1 MLSKR
6 KNPLSDVFDPYSEDD
21 GAENLWPEEGPL
33 PPPVEPSGYRPAP
46 AGSGEPPPSDVT
58 ELVASKAALP
68 TPRQVQWALDEPDEE
83 SPLPIVTAVSEPTQ
97 RGLGIPPPPSSREAP
112 WFAELPSL
120 ASAPAPSPE
129 SFTDQGTN
137 DTPVRAPSTEP
148 SENERITVRAPANR
162 RSGGLSNRRRALA
175 VGLLAAMALVTG
187 LLVRRATMQSRDPV
201 SAAPAAARQSP
212 SPADPARTAIA
223 FEDNRPSG
231 VPTAID
237 GDGPSRDLTNGK
249 AEAAP
254 DGDRKREARRPR
266 AERESRREKARHMAR
281 DLAKGRPSVSANFPD
296 VSAPGSNLGAPP
308 AETKPPERRE
318 ALSLPPR

>member
-6 KNPLSDVFDPYSEDD
+6 KNPLSDVFDPYLEDD

-46 AGSGEPPPSDVT
+46 TGPGEPPVSDVT
-58 ELVASKAALP
+58 ELVASKASLP

-129 SFTDQGTN
+129 SFTDAGAN
-137 DTPVRAPSTEP
+137 ETPVRAPSAEP
-148 SENERITVRAPANR
+148 SENERTTVRAPPNR
-162 RSGGLSNRRRALA
+162 RSSGHSNRRRAVA
-175 VGLLAAMALVTG
+175 VGLLAAMVVVTG
-187 LLVRRATMQSRDPV
+187 LVVRRATTRSEDPV
-201 SAAPAAARQSP
+201 STAPAAARE
-212 SPADPARTAIA
+212 SPAPANSARTPIA
-223 FEDNRPSG
+223 FEDNRAPLEPS
-231 VPTAID
+231 AIA
-237 GDGPSRDLTNGK
+237 GNAPARDLTNDK

-254 DGDRKREARRPR
+254 DGDRKREARRRR
-266 AERESRREKARHMAR
+266 AERESRREKARHKAR
-281 DLAKGRPSVSANFPD
+281 DLAKARPSGSANFPD
-296 VSAPGSNLGAPP
+296 VSGSGSNLGAPP